1 MTTQAVGRALARVQ
15 EIQNRVGGSPAAGQ
29 FQAALAAQLKPTDS
43 DTTSSLQTVSQ
54 PIARSITIGELIGV
68 APSMQPHTFNTSRAM
83 GRSELTSYL
92 DATGLSR
99 RNGRLS
105 VTELASASGGWEGRS
120 GSLLPPAAGA
130 WEAMRSAAL
139 ADGIDLRFVDTYRS
153 WDAQN
158 AARQR
163 YLAGDKQEAVLPAG
177 TSRHGLG
184 LAVDLTNGGLIGP
197 PDRDWQWMQSNA
209 AAYGWYPISN
219 ESWHWEY
226 RGSGA

>member
-1 MTTQAVGRALARVQ
+1 MTTQGVGRALARVQ
-15 EIQNRVGGSPAAGQ
+15 EIQNRVGGSPATGQ
-29 FQAALAAQLKPTDS
+29 FQAALAAQLKPTDNEI
-43 DTTSSLQTVSQ
+43 TNSLQTIPQTIV
-54 PIARSITIGELIGV
+54 RSITIGELIGV
-68 APSMQPHTFNTSRAM
+68 TPSTPRHIFNTSRGM

-99 RNGRLS
+99 RNGRLTA
-105 VTELASASGGWEGRS
+105 TELASASGGWEGRS
-120 GSLLPPAAGA
+120 GSLLPPAAGT

-163 YLAGDKQEAVLPAG
+163 YLSGDKQEAVLPAG
-177 TSRHGLG
+177 MSQHGLG
-184 LAVDLTNGGLIGP
+184 LAVDLTDGGLIGP
-197 PDRDWQWMQSNA
+197 SDPDWQWMRSNA
-209 AAYGWYPISN
+209 ADFGWYPISN